1 MTPKKTKKRLDSW
14 LAKKKINTSTI
25 HQTANKNKFDLIL
38 TDFAQ
43 ISEARFKTNPCHVS
57 YCRIVA
63 CRQHDEIFSSLRSA
77 ILLCVRG
84 RNSQWS
90 GVYWPVANCTSG
102 QGCILTKS
110 RLRIWAWNCE
120 MFVFSPLFLSD
131 FFFTHKPDICYCLQ
145 LLFEVYSQFHVYV
158 FQGQNV
164 NESLIHNLDSRS
176 FDVPSVS
183 ASLEVPQWQPEGN
196 SSVEIPQIFV
206 SYIFS

>member
-1 MTPKKTKKRLDSW
+1 
-14 LAKKKINTSTI
+14 
-25 HQTANKNKFDLIL
+25 
-38 TDFAQ
+38 
-43 ISEARFKTNPCHVS
+43 
-57 YCRIVA
+57 
-63 CRQHDEIFSSLRSA
+63 
-77 ILLCVRG
+77 
-84 RNSQWS
+84 
-90 GVYWPVANCTSG
+90 
-102 QGCILTKS
+102 
-110 RLRIWAWNCE
+110 